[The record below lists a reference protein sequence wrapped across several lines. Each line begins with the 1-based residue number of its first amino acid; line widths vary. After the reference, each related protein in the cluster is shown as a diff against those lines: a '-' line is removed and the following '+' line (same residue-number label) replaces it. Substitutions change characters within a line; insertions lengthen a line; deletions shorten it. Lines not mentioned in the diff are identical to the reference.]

1 MSLVKACIIALGTYS
16 KFPVPYFEWKEEDMR
31 YSICFF
37 PLAGV
42 FTGAAQW
49 LWLWLCNK
57 YGMGDMA
64 KAAAVIIINILI
76 TGGIHIDGYMDTMDA
91 LHSYQPADRKLEILK
106 DAHIGAFAVIMFAAC
121 LMVYI
126 GVIPEISHNITPL
139 FASTFIFSR
148 ILSGLSVVMFKN
160 ARKEGM
166 LYAFSKPTQK
176 KTACAVLVIEFLFT
190 AAAMFYIYNI
200 KAVVVIG
207 VMLAVF
213 VYYKYKSYKE
223 FGGITG
229 DIAGWFLCLCEM
241 AGAAACAFI

>member
-91 LHSYQPADRKLEILK
+91 LHSYQPADRKLEIFRCTYWRICSYYVCRLPY
-106 DAHIGAFAVIMFAAC
+106 G
-121 LMVYI
+121 LYR
-126 GVIPEISHNITPL
+126 GN
-139 FASTFIFSR
+139 SR
-148 ILSGLSVVMFKN
+148 
-160 ARKEGM
+160 
-166 LYAFSKPTQK
+166 
-176 KTACAVLVIEFLFT
+176 
-190 AAAMFYIYNI
+190 
-200 KAVVVIG
+200 
-207 VMLAVF
+207 
-213 VYYKYKSYKE
+213 
-223 FGGITG
+223 
-229 DIAGWFLCLCEM
+229 D
-241 AGAAACAFI
+241 